1 MASWVINGRPNWVY
15 FWKKNEGLRPLPA
28 PYSLLQFIYICIII
42 VCVQWR
48 TPMKLWMLTTTA
60 LRDLWIQLSEE
71 DRRACPEFWLDYV
84 VRPSK
89 QRLAVVLWT
98 VARGGYDALM
108 ENNERGMAGRLDEW
122 IRSNRATW
130 LSCNTFSS
138 VNPCSWH
145 DSCSPRRQPRPAHIG
160 LKVRHPGKYTS
171 EIKWHFIRYPK
182 GSNSLVFLYNLFY
195 QANMVSQRK
204 RKTNKET

>member
-1 MASWVINGRPNWVY
+1 MELCGFSLKMACFDGFLGNKWETKLGILL
-15 FWKKNEGLRPLPA
+15 KKNEGLRPLPA

-60 LRDLWIQLSEE
+60 LGDLWIQLSEE

-130 LSCNTFSS
+130 LSRNTFSS
-138 VNPCSWH
+138 AN
-145 DSCSPRRQPRPAHIG
+145 PAHPADMIQFA
-160 LKVRHPGKYTS
+160 PSAYTL
-171 EIKWHFIRYPK
+171 RK
-182 GSNSLVFLYNLFY
+182 GPLNTRR
-195 QANMVSQRK
+195 NMSVNRVLTDS
-204 RKTNKET
+204 T